1 MGFFA
6 SINVKDHMEVFAS
19 KRDKHND
26 ISMKA
31 AVNADM
37 LASNT
42 SSIAQVMVPE
52 HQRHI

>member
-1 MGFFA
+1 MRIKAKG
-6 SINVKDHMEVFAS
+6 HMEVFAS

-42 SSIAQVMVPE
+42 SSTAQVVVPE
-52 HQRHI
+52 RQRHI